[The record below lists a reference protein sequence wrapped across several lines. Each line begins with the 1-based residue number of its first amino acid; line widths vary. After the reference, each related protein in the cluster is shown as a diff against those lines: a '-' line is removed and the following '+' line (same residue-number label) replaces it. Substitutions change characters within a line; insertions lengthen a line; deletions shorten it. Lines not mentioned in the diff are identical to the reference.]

1 MRNVTMRSSA
11 WLGDSFVSLEFPSAW
26 DLHLIQHAPLT
37 AMSGLEIEQKLR
49 MPLHSTSLSK
59 LVYGRR
65 SVVIIIDDI
74 NRPTP
79 TALILPPI
87 IDELI
92 RSGVDLSAISIVVAG
107 GTHQVASA
115 EEIAKKVGPKLPENI
130 RIIAHDMTK
139 DDLVPLGKTSRGT
152 PISVNRFVMEAE
164 LKIGVGGIYPHPTA
178 GFSGG
183 SKIVSPGVCG
193 IETARILHENFSQGD
208 IRGKLADNNFRDEVD
223 KIATK
228 VGLEFIVNVIIN
240 KDREIVGIFAGH
252 PILAHRDG
260 IRYALQNFTVDSIS
274 DADVIIADAY
284 PFDTSFVFAEDRSL
298 WPFANTS
305 PNSSRVVLAACPKGK
320 GTHELDLSV
329 SQRVRRRLMSL
340 SFAELRR
347 LPQRLRNLKALL
359 SRNKL
364 DFLLLTSGLSDTEL
378 KQMYSSAEALDSWP
392 SLLQKLRQR
401 HSSSSTRVVLYQ
413 SAPLLIDSR
422 KTL

>member
-11 WLGDSFVSLEFPSAW
+11 WMSDGLFTLEFPSTW

-37 AMSGLEIEQKLR
+37 AMSGPEIEQKLR
-49 MPLHSTSLSK
+49 MPVHSTALSK
-59 LVYGRR
+59 LAYGRK
-65 SVVIIIDDI
+65 SVAIIIDDI
-74 NRPTP
+74 TRPTP
-79 TALILPPI
+79 IALLLPPI

-92 RSGVDLSAISIVVAG
+92 RGGVDRNSISIVVAG

-115 EEIAKKVGPKLPENI
+115 EDIAKKAEPKLLGNI
-130 RIIAHDMTK
+130 KVSAHDMNK
-139 DDLVPLGKTSRGT
+139 DDLVYLGKTSRGT
-152 PISVNRFVMEAE
+152 PISVNRVVMEAD
-164 LKIGVGGIYPHPTA
+164 LKIGVGGIYPHPAA

-183 SKIVSPGVCG
+183 SKIVGPGVCG

-208 IRGKLADNNFRDEVD
+208 IRGKLTENKFRDEVD
-223 KIATK
+223 KIALK

-240 KDREIVGIFAGH
+240 QDREIVGTFAGH
-252 PILAHRDG
+252 PIRAHRDG
-260 IRYALQNFTVDSIS
+260 VRFALQHFTVDSIS

-284 PFDTSFVFAEDRSL
+284 PFDTSFVFAEDRGL

-305 PNSSRVVLAACPKGK
+305 RNASRVLLAACPIGK
-320 GTHELDLSV
+320 GTHELNLSL
-329 SQRVRRRLMSL
+329 SQRVRRRLMSI
-340 SFAELRR
+340 SIAELRR
-347 LPQRLRNLKALL
+347 LPQRLRNLKAILA
-359 SRNKL
+359 RKKL

-378 KQMYSSAEALDSWP
+378 KQMYSSAEALDSWS

-401 HSSSSTRVVLYQ
+401 HSSSGIRVVLYQ